1 MKRDW
6 PEEMEINAMKDDL
19 LRLSE
24 ALDMYVRLGSF
35 PVAVKMIGEGEDLPD
50 RVKHPL
56 KDLNIKVAT
65 CQAIAMARRYGW
77 VLALGE
83 EDISC
88 PLTAVVFGFR
98 KPAEFYSEGKACE
111 GMYTETSKA
120 GIQSEEGVE
129 KYSLGEYEYILIA
142 PLQRTTFEPDVV
154 VIYGDAAQVLRL
166 LTAALWKSGGRM
178 TSSFGGR
185 IDCSE
190 EIIVPQRSGK
200 CEVILPCYGDR
211 IFAQTQ
217 DHEVAF
223 SIPKG
228 KIGEI
233 IQGLEGTHKGGV
245 RYPIPSFL
253 RYSGEFPPHYAKVT
267 E

>member
-1 MKRDW
+1 
-6 PEEMEINAMKDDL
+6 MKDDL
-19 LRLSE
+19 FRLSE
-24 ALDMYVRLGSF
+24 ALDTHVRMGSF
-35 PVAVKMIGEGEDLPD
+35 PVVIKMIRKGESLPD
-50 RVKHPL
+50 RVKHPW
-56 KDLNIKVAT
+56 KDLKIKVAT

-77 VLALGE
+77 ILALGE

-98 KPAEFYSEGKACE
+98 KPTQFYLEGKACE
-111 GMYTETSKA
+111 GMYTETTEA
-120 GIQSEEGVE
+120 GIQSEDGVE

-142 PLQRTTFEPDVV
+142 PLHRADFRPDVV
-154 VIYGDAAQVLRL
+154 VIYGNSAQILRL
-166 LTAALWKSGGRM
+166 LTAALWKNGGRM

-217 DHEVAF
+217 DHEMAF
-223 SIPKG
+223 SIPKNR
-228 KIGEI
+228 IGEI
-233 IQGLEGTHKGGV
+233 IEGLKGTHEGGV

-253 RYSGEFPPHYAKVT
+253 RYSGEFPPNYAKVA

>member
-1 MKRDW
+1 MKADLGRFSD
-6 PEEMEINAMKDDL
+6 AMDQCVK
-19 LRLSE
+19 
-24 ALDMYVRLGSF
+24 LGTF
-35 PVAVKMIGEGEDLPD
+35 PVAVRMVKSGEPLPE

-56 KDLNIKVAT
+56 RDLEIKVAT

-77 VLALGE
+77 VMAVGE

-98 KPAEFYSEGKACE
+98 QASEFYLKGQACA
-111 GMYTETSKA
+111 GMYTETEEA
-120 GIQSEEGVE
+120 GMQSEDQVE
-129 KYSLGEYEYILIA
+129 KFSFGEYVYILVS
-142 PLQRTTFEPDVV
+142 PLHRTNFDPQ
-154 VIYGDAAQVLRL
+154 VIIIYANPAQILRL
-166 LTAALWKSGGRM
+166 LTAALWKSGGRI

-185 IDCSE
+185 IDCAE
-190 EIIVPQRSGK
+190 EIIVPQRSGR

-217 DHEVAF
+217 DHEMAF
-223 SIPKG
+223 SIP
-228 KIGEI
+228 ISRLEEI
-233 IQGLEGTHKGGV
+233 IEGLEGTQRGGV

-253 RYSGEFPPHYAKVT
+253 RYTGEFPAQYMKVA